1 VASKVG
7 NNNEQGLTDLEE
19 RFCLEYVRD
28 LNGGRAVIRAGYNVK
43 DMNSA
48 SVQASRM
55 LRKPKIREYLSDAF
69 DLNEIT
75 IISEIIRIA
84 LSQLTDVV
92 EFDGE
97 NIKVLPTKDWTERTK
112 SAVKSIKVTRTTTAR
127 REGKATVETTVTST
141 EVTMHDKLS
150 ALDKLMKK
158 FGLYNKQI
166 ALLDAVQILLNE
178 GVATPE
184 QAQIISDGVNNIQQ
198 KMKEN
203 GIENS

>member
-1 VASKVG
+1 MASKVG

-28 LNGGRAVIRAGYNVK
+28 LNGGRAVIRAGYKVK
-43 DMNSA
+43 DMASA

-55 LRKPKIREYLSDAF
+55 LRKTKIRQYLSDVF
-69 DLNEIT
+69 QLNEIT
-75 IISEIIRIA
+75 VVSEIIRIA
-84 LSQLTDVV
+84 LAQITDAV

-112 SAVKSIKVTRTTTAR
+112 SSVKSIKVTKTTTTR
-127 REGKATVETTVTST
+127 REGEATIETTAITT
-141 EVTMHDKLS
+141 ELTMHDKLS
-150 ALDKLMKK
+150 ALDKIMKK
-158 FGLYNKQI
+158 FGYYNKQI

-198 KMKEN
+198 KIKEN
-203 GIENS
+203 GVENT